1 MHRPPAPSPWVH
13 PIGLVTPP
21 YADVG
26 VRVAAPALGSFY
38 VVELAQVQDPAE
50 VVEAARQAPWV
61 PFVMVQRSGGEVP
74 AALDAALQGLQGT
87 PAFVWRRSD
96 DAVPIAVLGQDA
108 VRGRPAPD
116 ADQVAAWVAS
126 RAGRP
131 ELAATLVLALASR
144 PPRGLLARLSQGDRW
159 LARRLRAVSPLTAAD
174 WRETFHL
181 ATGAG
186 NTRLTTAQAAARLQ
200 CDIWTLRRRVERLAG
215 ATAEQY
221 RMLAG
226 WEWFVEAVMRK
237 WGIA

>member
-1 MHRPPAPSPWVH
+1 MNRPPAPSPRVH
-13 PIGLVTPP
+13 PLGLVTPP
-21 YADVG
+21 YTDVG
-26 VRVAAPALGSFY
+26 GQVASPPLGSFF
-38 VVELAQVQDPAE
+38 VVELAQRPDLAM

-61 PFVMVQRSGGEVP
+61 PVVMVQRAGGAP
-74 AALDAALQGLQGT
+74 AALDAALQGLRGT
-87 PAFVWRRSD
+87 PAFVWRRAD
-96 DAVPIAVLGQDA
+96 DAVPMAVLGQDA

-116 ADQVAAWVAS
+116 ADQVAGWIAS

-131 ELAATLVLALASR
+131 DLAASLVLALASR
-144 PPRGLLARLSQGDRW
+144 PPQGLLARLSPGDRW
-159 LARRLRAVSPLTAAD
+159 LARRLRAVSPLTATD

-200 CDIWTLRRRVERLAG
+200 CDVWTLRRRVERLAG
-215 ATAEQY
+215 ATPEQY

-237 WGIA
+237 WGIT